1 MYLEILCCPWRAVA
15 VTSNRW
21 EQRFDSASAGP
32 EAGLPGI
39 EFQGRRRRE
48 VSRRALSGSGRAKC
62 ETLERFWRRGEGWV
76 RRADCGGCSLGPGE
90 ASDAYFKW
98 NGKG

>member
-32 EAGLPGI
+32 EAGLPGN
-39 EFQGRRRRE
+39 EFQGRRRRRRE
-48 VSRRALSGSGRAKC
+48 VSRRWLSGSAQAKQSVK
-62 ETLERFWRRGEGWV
+62 LWSDFGGV
-76 RRADCGGCSLGPGE
+76 GKGGCE
-90 ASDAYFKW
+90 RQTVEDVA
-98 NGKG
+98 